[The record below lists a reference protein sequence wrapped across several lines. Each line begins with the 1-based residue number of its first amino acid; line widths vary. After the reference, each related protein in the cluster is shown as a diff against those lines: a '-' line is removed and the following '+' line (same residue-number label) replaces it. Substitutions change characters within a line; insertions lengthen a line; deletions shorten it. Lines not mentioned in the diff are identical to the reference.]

1 MALQLFL
8 DMMSQPC
15 RSVYMFAKKNN
26 IPVEVRTVSLVNGEQ
41 FTEEFGK
48 VNPIRKVP
56 ALKDGDF
63 SMGESIAMMQY
74 MVEKF
79 KTPDHWYP
87 AALQER
93 ARVNEYL
100 CWQPMGI
107 RLHGSKVFWLKL
119 MLPNVF
125 KLEVPEEK
133 MEGALEDLNS
143 SLKLIEETFIQDRA
157 FIAGDKISIADL
169 VAIVEVMQPF
179 AAGVDVFKDRPK
191 LSAWKE
197 RVVQAVGKEL
207 FDEAHEKALG
217 ARESVKLVDCS
228 KMEELKT
235 RVIRL
240 ML

>member
-107 RLHGSKVFWLKL
+107 RLHGSKVFWLKVL
-119 MLPNVF
+119 KPFITFTFHPN
-125 KLEVPEEK
+125 
-133 MEGALEDLNS
+133 
-143 SLKLIEETFIQDRA
+143 
-157 FIAGDKISIADL
+157 
-169 VAIVEVMQPF
+169 
-179 AAGVDVFKDRPK
+179 
-191 LSAWKE
+191 
-197 RVVQAVGKEL
+197 
-207 FDEAHEKALG
+207 
-217 ARESVKLVDCS
+217 REIFPRINQVVDCQLLLLQLYKPMRDRS
-228 KMEELKT
+228 SPIC
-235 RVIRL
+235 VVSF
-240 ML
+240 